1 MKLKTVLQL
10 LKAKRRIILYES
22 DDGQW
27 IGDGSAAFPLHGL
40 PSMKPENLRSLLDVT
55 EKQFAQINVS
65 SENAPFS
72 TEDNVIDEMILK
84 HLGMTIN
91 YMGHELIPLISE
103 TKIYYIQ
110 SGYIKPFGGVDDI
123 SYDVRKLENGSECI
137 AIKEGFLLR
146 AVIAPFDAVKDDFIS
161 ILSKIYNLSMEAM
174 SAGKERERQKIE
186 RNEFG
191 NMNFEEAENYG

>member
-1 MKLKTVLQL
+1 MKLKTVFQL

-65 SENAPFS
+65 SEAVPFS
-72 TEDNVIDEMILK
+72 IEDNTVGEVTLTYC
-84 HLGMTIN
+84 GMAIN
-91 YMGHELIPLISE
+91 YRGYELIPLTSG

-110 SGYIKPFGGVDDI
+110 SRYIKPFGDI
-123 SYDVRKLENGSECI
+123 ENVYYSLRELENGRACI
-137 AIKEGFLLR
+137 AVKEGFLLR
-146 AVIAPFDAVKDDFIS
+146 AVIAPYDVLTDEFVS
-161 ILSKIYNLSMEAM
+161 ILNKIYGMSMGVMLEKRAN
-174 SAGKERERQKIE
+174 ECQKTE
-186 RNEFG
+186 LDEFN
-191 NMNFEEAENYG
+191 NMTFEEDT